1 MKEFFSMKAIAEKVC
16 RNLIILNKYLKLHC
30 VIYVA
35 VQDYQIEFKRRYYS
49 IDSLIQWLNT
59 ALESD
64 KLVLRPNSS
73 TNELGD
79 LKMVI

>member
-1 MKEFFSMKAIAEKVC
+1 M
-16 RNLIILNKYLKLHC
+16 
-30 VIYVA
+30 A